1 MQEQRLVNLDYGQ
14 KIQKFQSLI
23 MNKATGEGA
32 TTFSESLSSKID
44 SELIADKKQFDA
56 LQKEIEY
63 YNQKLMENETV
74 YAPILKELVD
84 KYQMLAA
91 GGRRISILGNIQQG

>member
-1 MQEQRLVNLDYGQ
+1 
-14 KIQKFQSLI
+14 

-32 TTFSESLSSKID
+32 TTFSESLSSKTD

-91 GGRRISILGNIQQG
+91 GGRRIKSSTVFLYLPIDKSKDKCYNKDRNKER

>member
-32 TTFSESLSSKID
+32 TTFSESLSSKTD

-74 YAPILKELVD
+74 YTPILKELVD